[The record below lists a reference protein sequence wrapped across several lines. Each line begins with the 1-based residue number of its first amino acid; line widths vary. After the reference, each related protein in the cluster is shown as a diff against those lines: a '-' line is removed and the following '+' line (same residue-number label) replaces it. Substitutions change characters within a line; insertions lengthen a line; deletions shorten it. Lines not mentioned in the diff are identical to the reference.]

1 MPIKKITST
10 FTGAFMGNKGFSLME
25 VMIVVVIVGILAAV
39 AIPSYTG
46 YVKRTKRSEA
56 VTALQT
62 VALYQ
67 EKHMAER
74 GRYGTI
80 ANLIANAGLPDPDGD
95 GVYEPSEYYAI
106 TVNLGADNMSFVAS
120 AAPAGGFVDN
130 VSGAPLVFA
139 IDSDGRVGT
148 LSGGAVAVNEDL
160 WTTLRP

>member
-1 MPIKKITST
+1 
-10 FTGAFMGNKGFSLME
+10 MGKKGFSLME
-25 VMIVVVIVGILAAV
+25 VMIVVAIVGILAAI

-46 YVKRTKRSEA
+46 YVTRTKRSEA

-74 GRYGTI
+74 GQYGSI
-80 ANLIANAGLPDPDGD
+80 ASLIANAGLPDPDND
-95 GVYEPSEYYAI
+95 SVYEPSDFYAI
-106 TVNLGADNMSFVAS
+106 RVTLGPGNMSFVAS

-139 IDSDGRVGT
+139 IDSDSRTGT

-160 WTTLRP
+160 WRSLRP

>member
-1 MPIKKITST
+1 
-10 FTGAFMGNKGFSLME
+10 MGKKGFSLME
-25 VMIVVVIVGILAAV
+25 VMIVVAIVGILAAI
-39 AIPSYTG
+39 AIPSYSG
-46 YVKRTKRSEA
+46 YVTRTKRSEA

-74 GRYGTI
+74 GQYGSI
-80 ANLIANAGLPDPDGD
+80 ANLIANAGLPDPDND
-95 GVYEPSEYYAI
+95 NAYEPSEFYAI
-106 TVNLGADNMSFVAS
+106 TVTLGAGNTSFVAS

-148 LSGGAVAVNEDL
+148 LSGGAVVVNQEL
-160 WTTLRP
+160 WRSLRP

>member
-1 MPIKKITST
+1 
-10 FTGAFMGNKGFSLME
+10 MGRKGFSLME
-25 VMIVVVIVGILAAV
+25 VMIVVAIIGILAAI

-67 EKHMAER
+67 EKHMAEH
-74 GRYGTI
+74 GQYGSA

-95 GVYEPSEYYAI
+95 NVYEPSDFYAI
-106 TVNLGADNMSFVAS
+106 TVNLGADNKSFVAS

-130 VSGAPLVFA
+130 VGGSPLVFA
-139 IDSDGRVGT
+139 IDSIGRVGT
-148 LSGGAVAVNEDL
+148 LSGGAVAVNDEL
-160 WTTLRP
+160 WRSLRP

>member
-1 MPIKKITST
+1 
-10 FTGAFMGNKGFSLME
+10 MGRKGFSLME
-25 VMIVVVIVGILAAV
+25 VMIVVAIVGILAAI
-39 AIPSYTG
+39 AIPSYSR
-46 YVKRTKRSEA
+46 YVTRTKRSEA
-56 VTALQT
+56 VTALHT

-74 GRYGTI
+74 GQYGTV

-95 GVYEPSEYYAI
+95 NAYEPSEFYAI
-106 TVNLGADNMSFVAS
+106 TVTLGAGNTSFVAS

-148 LSGGAVAVNEDL
+148 LSGGSVAVNENL
-160 WTTLRP
+160 WRSLRP

>member
-1 MPIKKITST
+1 
-10 FTGAFMGNKGFSLME
+10 MGKKGFSLME
-25 VMIVVVIVGILAAV
+25 VMIVVAIVGILAAI

-74 GRYGTI
+74 GRYGAI
-80 ANLIANAGLPDPDGD
+80 AELIANVGLPSA
-95 GVYEPSEYYAI
+95 YEPSEFYAI
-106 TVNLGADNMSFVAS
+106 TVALGAGNMSFVAS

-130 VSGAPLVFA
+130 VSGVPLVFA

-148 LSGGAVAVNEDL
+148 LSAGAVAVNENL
-160 WTTLRP
+160 WRSLRP